1 MEEIRKVALNLFFLL
16 ESYHFA
22 THTFVLFRVRL
33 LPRKDLVRTRYYFL
47 IDTTCVFIVNFILL
61 QRLRPVAAVQIVQ
74 HLFYYITWE
83 KSELSKK
90 VIIYFATLSLIAWYR
105 IICVI
110 VL

>member
-1 MEEIRKVALNLFFLL
+1 MEELRNAALNLFFFL
-16 ESYHFA
+16 ECYHFM

-33 LPRKDLVRTRYYFL
+33 LPRKDLVRNRYYFL

-61 QRLRPVAAVQIVQ
+61 GKLRGIAAVQIVQ

-90 VIIYFATLSLIAWYR
+90 VGPVTLL
-105 IICVI
+105 
-110 VL
+110 LL